1 MKPDSI
7 IEEALKRFKECED
20 REDDN
25 RKRAEDA
32 IRFRAGK
39 QWPDQIKKMREDP
52 YQEGGAQPC
61 PVLDKTNQYIRQV
74 INEERVNTPRLKFR
88 PVDDVAD
95 PKVAEVY
102 DGIARHIQDKS
113 LAVAAYT
120 NAGEQAADGGFGYF
134 RLLTEY
140 CDPQSFDQDIIIK
153 PIRNRFSVYLGPHTD
168 PTGAD
173 AKYAIVFEDMP
184 KEEFEAQHKGKLP
197 SDFTQAKKDSPDW
210 FGDGTV
216 RIAEYIKI
224 VETPVKLVLMSD
236 GQVMSKEDHDKHLK
250 AAQAAMEQGIPI
262 EVPQVVKERDSVK
275 KSVKWYKLTGQDV
288 LEEKDMPGTL
298 MPIIQVV
305 GDEIVMPD
313 GTVRRS
319 GMVEPAMDPQRLH
332 NYAHAC
338 FIENVALAPRAPWV
352 GFAGQIAG
360 FENLWKSANR
370 KNVVFLPV
378 NPVTTENGESLG
390 LPQRQPMAQV
400 PTGWQQ
406 MLLNTEHGIEA
417 TLGMYGPSVG
427 GPSRERSGVALEG
440 QKEQGQI
447 GNLHYP
453 DNLARSILQAGR
465 VMLEWIPE
473 IYDTERVARILG
485 EDESIDTAYLNPE
498 QGNAVEERH
507 DELGQVIGQSF
518 NLNVGKYDVTVSTG
532 PAFATKRQEAAAQM
546 TDVLKSKPELMQIIG
561 DLVFQN
567 LDWPGA
573 DKIAERLKAM
583 LPPQIQALEGKDKPG
598 AVDPRMQ
605 AMMQQIEQAGQQIEQ
620 KAQMLGQAEQQLTS
634 MKDKIEADGTRLEAE
649 RKIFQ
654 SEKDTA
660 IAKISEQ
667 MTKLENKQ
675 LQMELALMKRMQ
687 QMQPTHQTP
696 PESM

>member
-1 MKPDSI
+1 MADKKI
-7 IEEALKRFKECED
+7 IEEALKRFKASSV
-20 REDDN
+20 RESDN
-25 RKRAEDA
+25 RKRAEEA
-32 IRFRAGK
+32 IKFRAGQ
-39 QWPDQIKKMREDP
+39 QWPEAIKTAREDP

-95 PKVAEVY
+95 PEVAEVY

-113 LAVAAYT
+113 GAVMAYT

-140 CDPQSFDQDIIIK
+140 CDSESFDQDIVIK
-153 PIRNRFSVYLGPHTD
+153 PIRNRFSVVLGPHAD

-173 AKYAIVFEDMP
+173 AKYGFVYEDMALEDFKSQYP
-184 KEEFEAQHKGKLP
+184 GKLP
-197 SDFTQAKKDSPDW
+197 SNFESEKKDNPDW
-210 FGDGTV
+210 FGTESV
-216 RIAEYIKI
+216 RVCEYIKI

-236 GQVMSKEDHDKHLK
+236 GQVMSKEDHDKHVK
-250 AAQAAMEQGIPI
+250 AAQAAGMLD
-262 EVPQVVKERDSVK
+262 VPTVIKERESLRK
-275 KSVKWYKLTGQDV
+275 TVKWYKITGTEV
-288 LEEKDMPGTL
+288 LEEKEMPGTL

-313 GTVRRS
+313 GKVRRS

-338 FIENVALAPRAPWV
+338 FIENVALSPRAPWL

-378 NPVTTENGESLG
+378 NPVTGENGETLS
-390 LPQRQPMAQV
+390 LPQRQAMPGI

-406 MLLNTEHGIEA
+406 MLMNTEHGIEA
-417 TLGMYGPSVG
+417 TLGMYGASVG
-427 GPSRERSGVALEG
+427 GPSRERSGVALEE
-440 QKEQGQI
+440 QKSQGQI

-465 VMLEWIPE
+465 VMREWIPL

-485 EDESIDTAYLNPE
+485 EDESIDTVYLNPE
-498 QGNAVEERH
+498 QENAVMERK
-507 DELGQVIGQSF
+507 DDLGQPAGKSY
-518 NLNVGKYDVTVSTG
+518 NLNIGKYDVTVSTG
-532 PAFATKRQEAAAQM
+532 PAFQTKRQEASAQM
-546 TDVLKSKPELMQIIG
+546 TDVLKSKPELMQVIG
-561 DLVFQN
+561 DLVFRN

-573 DKIAERLKAM
+573 DEIADRLKAM
-583 LPPQIQALEGKDKPG
+583 LPPQIQALENKNGTE
-598 AVDPRMQ
+598 DPRLKV
-605 AMMQQIEQAGQQIEQ
+605 MMQQIEQAGQQIEQ
-620 KAQMLGQAEQQLTS
+620 KAQALGQAEQQIKA
-634 MKDKIEADGTRLEAE
+634 MEDKLKADGTRLEAE
-649 RKIFQ
+649 KQVFESQKEVALSQIR
-654 SEKDTA
+654 
-660 IAKISEQ
+660 EQ
-667 MTKLENKQ
+667 MTRLEMRQ
-675 LQMELALMKRMQ
+675 LQMENAMLKQA
-687 QMQPTHQTP
+687 QPTHP
-696 PESM
+696 APSEAM

>member
-1 MKPDSI
+1 MAENKI
-7 IEEALKRFKECED
+7 VTEALKRFKQCED
-20 REDDN
+20 RESDN
-25 RKRAEDA
+25 RERAEQA
-32 IRFRAGK
+32 ILFRSGE
-39 QWPDQIKKMREDP
+39 QWPDQIKKLREDP

-95 PKVAEVY
+95 PEVAEIY

-113 LAVAAYT
+113 QAVVAYT

-140 CDPQSFDQDIIIK
+140 CDDLSFDQDIVIK
-153 PIRNRFSVYLGPHTD
+153 PVRNRFSVYLGPHTD

-173 AKYAIVFEDMP
+173 AKYALIFDDMP
-184 KEEFEAQHKGKLP
+184 KSDFEAQFPKKLP
-197 SDFTQAKKDSPDW
+197 SDFDGAKKDAPDW
-210 FGDGTV
+210 FGENTV
-216 RIAEYIKI
+216 RVCEYIKI
-224 VETPVKLVLMSD
+224 VETPVKLILMSD
-236 GQVMSKEDHDKHLK
+236 GQVMSKEEHEKHVK
-250 AAQAAMEQGIPI
+250 AAEAAMAQGMMV
-262 EVPQVVKERDSVK
+262 EVPQVVRERDSVK
-275 KSVKWYKLTGQDV
+275 KTVKWYKLTGSDI
-288 LEEKDMPGTL
+288 LEEKEMPGTQ
-298 MPIIQVV
+298 MPVIQVV
-305 GDEIVMPD
+305 GDEIIMPD

-360 FENLWKSANR
+360 FESLWKSANR

-406 MLLNTEHGIEA
+406 MLMNTEHGIEA

-427 GPSRERSGVALEG
+427 GPARERSGVALEE
-440 QKEQGQI
+440 QKQQGQI

-465 VMLEWIPE
+465 VMLEWIPQV
-473 IYDTERVARILG
+473 YDTERVARILG
-485 EDESIDTAYLNPE
+485 EDESVDKAYLNPE
-498 QGNAVEERH
+498 QETAVMERQ
-507 DELGQVIGQSF
+507 DDLGQSQGKSY
-518 NLNVGKYDVTVSTG
+518 NLTIGKYDVTVSTG
-532 PAFATKRQEAAAQM
+532 PAFQTKRQEAAAQM
-546 TDVLKSKPELMQIIG
+546 TDVLKSKPELMQVIG
-561 DLVFQN
+561 DLVFRN
-567 LDWPGA
+567 LDWPGSDEIA
-573 DKIAERLKAM
+573 DRLKAM
-583 LPPQIQALEGKDKPG
+583 LPPQIQALEAKGKNG
-598 AVDPRMQ
+598 QIDPRMQ

-620 KAQMLGQAEQQLTS
+620 KAQQLGQAEQQIKA
-634 MKDKIEADGTRLEAE
+634 MEDKLKAEGTRLEAE
-649 RKIFQ
+649 KQVFEAQ
-654 SEKDTA
+654 KDVA
-660 IAKISEQ
+660 MANIREQ
-667 MTKLENKQ
+667 MMRLENKQ
-675 LQMELALMKRMQ
+675 LQMENAILKQ
-687 QMQPTHQTP
+687 VQPTHQAP
-696 PESM
+696 QEPM